1 MDWPLVLL
9 LGLAVLAGGVVQST
23 IGFGLAVVAAPVV
36 VLLAPDLMP
45 AALLPPALTLPL
57 LQLSR
62 GPRDIA
68 WRPLGWALGART
80 LFTPVGVA
88 VVAWFSPRAIAA
100 LVGVLILVTVALS
113 IRVID
118 LRATPRNAAVA
129 GAVTG
134 ISGTAAAIGGPFLA
148 LVLQHERPERVR
160 STLAVF
166 FVAGSLLGLTGLF
179 VGGQLT
185 REQLL
190 AGLVWV
196 PFGLLG
202 YVVGAP
208 VRARIDPDRFRRA
221 VLAVCVLASV
231 AVIVRAALA

>member
-1 MDWPLVLL
+1 MDWPLVIG
-9 LGLAVLAGGVVQST
+9 LGFAVLAGGFVQSS

-36 VLLAPDLMP
+36 VLLAPELMP
-45 AALLPPALTLPL
+45 AALLLPALTLPVL
-57 LQLSR
+57 VLSA
-62 GPRDIA
+62 GERDIA

-80 LFTPVGVA
+80 LFTPVGVG

-113 IRVID
+113 VWAID

-129 GAVTG
+129 GAVSG

-148 LVLQHERPERVR
+148 LVLQHERPQRVR

-166 FVAGSLLGLTGLF
+166 FVAGSLLGMGGLYL
-179 VGGQLT
+179 GGELT
-185 REQLL
+185 REQVV

-202 YVVGAP
+202 YAFSAP
-208 VRARIDPDRFRRA
+208 LRSRIDPERFRRW
-221 VLAVCVLASV
+221 VLGFCALASIT
-231 AVIVRAALA
+231 VILRAALA

>member
-1 MDWPLVLL
+1 VSWLLVAG
-9 LGLAVLAGGVVQST
+9 LGLAVLSGAVVQST
-23 IGFGLAVVAAPVV
+23 VGFGMAVVAAPVV

-45 AALLPPALTLPL
+45 AALLLPALTLPV

-62 GPRDIA
+62 GERDIA

-80 LFTPVGVA
+80 LFTPAGVA

-113 IRVID
+113 VRAID

-129 GAVTG
+129 GAVSG

-166 FVAGSLLGLTGLF
+166 FIAGSLLGLGGLSL
-179 VGGQLT
+179 GGELT
-185 REQLL
+185 REQVT
-190 AGLVWV
+190 AGALWV

-202 YVVGAP
+202 YAVAAP
-208 VRARIDPDRFRRA
+208 LRARIDPERFRRW
-221 VLAVCVLASV
+221 VLGFCVLASV
-231 AVIVRAALA
+231 TVIARAALA